1 MSLTQNIKD
10 DCENL
15 GNTIVLSHE
24 AFEEESNITTNNSTD
39 NQRLFL
45 RVGKPGK
52 LFLEPHYT
60 AFTKTNLGSIPSK
73 IEKTLIKT
81 EESVPITITLNKNIR
96 KNIDT
101 SEDDQTSRDYRNSST
116 SFSSKGYGV
125 GFVSQVPRFQN
136 NRIILPGPGHYS
148 PDKILS
154 VENDVNKSIFG
165 KSLFLDNNTKSLQ
178 LLNNDDNHFF
188 TSQELLKRLKNQQY
202 NNRYLNNLTY
212 DSFSNN
218 NNASNISNSDEK
230 KGNYFFDSKVK
241 KFSGGMFDTGNKN
254 PGPGRYFVNTDFKI
268 KNKNRKS
275 PDFMEPTKKKESP
288 EKNFGLLK
296 NNEKKIG
303 FNLIDNKKNGKISTF
318 WNGAPSFGN
327 SYDFG
332 KTIKNGKKM
341 KETDNNYEYIF
352 SNNMVKIPDNATSMN
367 LKKLATLRF
376 RTKDNFNIKDKKD
389 GSLTK
394 SRYRYDFTYD
404 KDKNENSDLIMKDL
418 LKFRRKDF
426 FGLAPPRWDEGIFH
440 DNGSHFQI
448 PGPAYYDPK
457 FQSPKRSFN
466 FNTKD
471 FIFTNSVPFKEVKKY
486 EPYSSVSK

>member
-15 GNTIVLSHE
+15 GNTILLSHE

-52 LFLEPHYT
+52 LFLEPLYT
-60 AFTKTNLGSIPSK
+60 AFTKTSLGSIPSK
-73 IEKTLIKT
+73 LEKTLIKT

-96 KNIDT
+96 KNNNA
-101 SEDDQTSRDYRNSST
+101 SEEEQNNRDFRSSST

-154 VENDVNKSIFG
+154 MENDVNKSNFG
-165 KSLFLDNNTKSLQ
+165 KSLFLDNNTKSLL
-178 LLNNDDNHFF
+178 LLNNDNQFF
-188 TSQELLKRLKNQQY
+188 TSQELIKRLRNQQY
-202 NNRYLNNLTY
+202 NNRYLNNSTF
-212 DSFSNN
+212 DSFSN

-288 EKNFGLLK
+288 EKNFGLLD

-318 WNGAPSFGN
+318 WNGAPSFGK

-341 KETDNNYEYIF
+341 KVTENNYEYIF
-352 SNNMVKIPDNATSMN
+352 NNKMVKIPDKATSIN
-367 LKKLATLRF
+367 LKKLANLRF
-376 RTKDNFNIKDKKD
+376 RTKDNFNLKEKKF

-394 SRYRYDFTYD
+394 SRYDFTYD
-404 KDKNENSDLIMKDL
+404 KDKNENNNLIMKDL

-457 FQSPKRSFN
+457 YQSPKRSFN

>member
-1 MSLTQNIKD
+1 MSLTQNLKD

-24 AFEEESNITTNNSTD
+24 AFDDESNITTNNSTD

-81 EESVPITITLNKNIR
+81 EESIPITITLNKNIR
-96 KNIDT
+96 KNNNSTD
-101 SEDDQTSRDYRNSST
+101 EQTNKDYRSSST

-136 NRIILPGPGHYS
+136 YRIILPGPGQYS
-148 PDKILS
+148 PDKVLS

-165 KSLFLDNNTKSLQ
+165 QSLFLDNNTKSLQ
-178 LLNNDDNHFF
+178 FLNNNEQFF

-218 NNASNISNSDEK
+218 NPNNANNSEEK

-241 KFSGGMFDTGNKN
+241 KFSGGMFDTGNNN
-254 PGPGRYFVNTDFKI
+254 PGPGRYFVDTNFKI

-288 EKNFGLLK
+288 EKNFGLLD
-296 NNEKKIG
+296 NNGKKIG

-318 WNGAPSFGN
+318 WNGAPSFGS

-332 KTIKNGKKM
+332 KTIKNGKKL
-341 KETDNNYEYIF
+341 KEIENNYEYIF
-352 SNNMVKIPDNATSMN
+352 NNKMVKIPDNATSMN

-389 GSLTK
+389 ANLTK
-394 SRYRYDFTYD
+394 SKYDFYFD
-404 KDKNENSDLIMKDL
+404 KDKNENYDLITKDL

-440 DNGSHFQI
+440 DNASHFQI

-457 FQSPKRSFN
+457 YQSPKKSFN
-466 FNTKD
+466 FNHKD
-471 FIFTNSVPFKEVKKY
+471 FIFTNSVPFKEIKKY
-486 EPYSSVSK
+486 EPYSSVTK

>member
-15 GNTIVLSHE
+15 GNTIVLSHK

-52 LFLEPHYT
+52 LFLEPNYT

-81 EESVPITITLNKNIR
+81 EESIPITITLNKNIR
-96 KNIDT
+96 KNNDSSTDEQINK
-101 SEDDQTSRDYRNSST
+101 DYRSSST

-125 GFVSQVPRFQN
+125 GFLSQVPRFQN
-136 NRIILPGPGHYS
+136 DRIILPGPGQYS

-165 KSLFLDNNTKSLQ
+165 KSLFLDNNTKSLL
-178 LLNNDDNHFF
+178 LLNNDNQFF
-188 TSQELLKRLKNQQY
+188 TSQEILKRIKNQQY

-218 NNASNISNSDEK
+218 NNASNISNNDEK

-288 EKNFGLLK
+288 EKNFGLLN

-318 WNGAPSFGN
+318 WNGTPSLGI

-341 KETDNNYEYIF
+341 KGTENNYEYIF
-352 SNNMVKIPDNATSMN
+352 SNNMVKIPDNATSMK
-367 LKKLATLRF
+367 LKKLGTLRF

-394 SRYRYDFTYD
+394 SRYDYSFD
-404 KDKNENSDLIMKDL
+404 KNKNENNDLIIKDL

-426 FGLAPPRWDEGIFH
+426 FGLAPPRWDEGLFH
-440 DNGSHFQI
+440 DNESHFQI
-448 PGPAYYDPK
+448 PGPAYYEPK
-457 FQSPKRSFN
+457 YQSPKRSFN

>member
-367 LKKLATLRF
+367 LKKLSTLRF

>member
-96 KNIDT
+96 KNNDI

-202 NNRYLNNLTY
+202 NNRYLNNLTN

-241 KFSGGMFDTGNKN
+241 KFSGGMFDIDNKN

-275 PDFMEPTKKKESP
+275 PDFMELTKKRESP

-341 KETDNNYEYIF
+341 KETDNNYDYIF

-394 SRYRYDFTYD
+394 SRYRYDFTFD

-457 FQSPKRSFN
+457 YQSPKRSFN
-466 FNTKD
+466 LNTKD

-486 EPYSSVSK
+486 EPYSSLSK

>member
-24 AFEEESNITTNNSTD
+24 AFEEESNIATNNSTD

-101 SEDDQTSRDYRNSST
+101 SEEDQTSRDYRNSST

-404 KDKNENSDLIMKDL
+404 KNKNENSDLIMKDL

>member
-15 GNTIVLSHE
+15 GNTILLSHE

-52 LFLEPHYT
+52 LFLEPLYT
-60 AFTKTNLGSIPSK
+60 AFTKTSLGSIPSK
-73 IEKTLIKT
+73 LEKTLIKT

-96 KNIDT
+96 KNNNA
-101 SEDDQTSRDYRNSST
+101 SEDEQNNRDFRSSST

-154 VENDVNKSIFG
+154 VENDVNKSNFG
-165 KSLFLDNNTKSLQ
+165 KSLFLDNNTKSLL
-178 LLNNDDNHFF
+178 LLNNDNQFF
-188 TSQELLKRLKNQQY
+188 TSQELIKRLRNQQY
-202 NNRYLNNLTY
+202 NNRYLNNSTF
-212 DSFSNN
+212 DSFSN

-288 EKNFGLLK
+288 EKNFGLLD

-318 WNGAPSFGN
+318 WNGAPSFGK

-341 KETDNNYEYIF
+341 KVTENNYEYIF
-352 SNNMVKIPDNATSMN
+352 NNKMVKIPDKATSIN
-367 LKKLATLRF
+367 LKKLANLRF
-376 RTKDNFNIKDKKD
+376 RTKDNFNLKDKKF

-394 SRYRYDFTYD
+394 SRYDFTYD
-404 KDKNENSDLIMKDL
+404 KDKNENNNLIMKDL

-457 FQSPKRSFN
+457 YQSPKRSFN

>member
-178 LLNNDDNHFF
+178 LLNNDDYHFF

>member
-101 SEDDQTSRDYRNSST
+101 SEEDQTSRDYRNSST

-352 SNNMVKIPDNATSMN
+352 SNNMVKIPDNATSIN

>member
-15 GNTIVLSHE
+15 GNTILLSHE

-52 LFLEPHYT
+52 LFLEPLYT
-60 AFTKTNLGSIPSK
+60 AFTKTSLGSIPSK
-73 IEKTLIKT
+73 LEKTLIKT

-96 KNIDT
+96 KNNNAL
-101 SEDDQTSRDYRNSST
+101 EDEQNNRDFRSSST

-154 VENDVNKSIFG
+154 VENDVNKSNFG
-165 KSLFLDNNTKSLQ
+165 KSLFLDNNTKSLL
-178 LLNNDDNHFF
+178 LLNNDNQFF
-188 TSQELLKRLKNQQY
+188 TSQELIKRLRNQQY
-202 NNRYLNNLTY
+202 NNRYLNNSTF

-288 EKNFGLLK
+288 EKNFGLLD

-318 WNGAPSFGN
+318 WNGAPSFGK

-341 KETDNNYEYIF
+341 KVTENNYEYIF
-352 SNNMVKIPDNATSMN
+352 NNKMVKIPDKATSIN

-376 RTKDNFNIKDKKD
+376 RTKDNFNLKDKKF

-394 SRYRYDFTYD
+394 SRYDFTYD
-404 KDKNENSDLIMKDL
+404 KDKNENNNLIMKDL

-457 FQSPKRSFN
+457 YQSPKRSFN

>member
-15 GNTIVLSHE
+15 GNTILLSHE

-52 LFLEPHYT
+52 LFLEPLYT
-60 AFTKTNLGSIPSK
+60 AFTKTSLGSIPSK
-73 IEKTLIKT
+73 LEKTLIKT

-96 KNIDT
+96 KNNNAL
-101 SEDDQTSRDYRNSST
+101 EDEQNNRDFRSSST

-154 VENDVNKSIFG
+154 VENDVNKSNFG
-165 KSLFLDNNTKSLQ
+165 KSLFLDNNTKSLL
-178 LLNNDDNHFF
+178 LLNNDNQFF
-188 TSQELLKRLKNQQY
+188 TSQELIKRLRNQQY
-202 NNRYLNNLTY
+202 NNRYLNNSTF

-288 EKNFGLLK
+288 EKNFGLLD

-318 WNGAPSFGN
+318 WNGAPSFGK

-341 KETDNNYEYIF
+341 KVTENNYEYIF
-352 SNNMVKIPDNATSMN
+352 NNKMVKIPDKATSIN

-376 RTKDNFNIKDKKD
+376 RTKDNFNLKEKKF

-394 SRYRYDFTYD
+394 SRYDFTYD
-404 KDKNENSDLIMKDL
+404 KDKNENNNLIMKDL

-457 FQSPKRSFN
+457 YQSPKRSFN

>member
-15 GNTIVLSHE
+15 GNTILLSHE

-52 LFLEPHYT
+52 LFLEPLYT
-60 AFTKTNLGSIPSK
+60 AFTKTSLGSIPSK
-73 IEKTLIKT
+73 LEKTLIKT

-96 KNIDT
+96 KNNNA
-101 SEDDQTSRDYRNSST
+101 SEDEQNNRDFRSSST

-154 VENDVNKSIFG
+154 VENDVNKSNFG
-165 KSLFLDNNTKSLQ
+165 KSLFLDNNTKSLL
-178 LLNNDDNHFF
+178 LLNNDNQFF
-188 TSQELLKRLKNQQY
+188 TSQELIKRLRNQQY
-202 NNRYLNNLTY
+202 NNRYLNNSTF
-212 DSFSNN
+212 DSFSN

-254 PGPGRYFVNTDFKI
+254 PGPGRYFINTDFKI

-288 EKNFGLLK
+288 EKNFGLLN
-296 NNEKKIG
+296 NNEKKMG

-318 WNGAPSFGN
+318 WNGAPSLGI

-341 KETDNNYEYIF
+341 KGTENNYEYIF
-352 SNNMVKIPDNATSMN
+352 SNNMVKIPDNATSMK
-367 LKKLATLRF
+367 LKKLGTLRF
-376 RTKDNFNIKDKKD
+376 RTK
-389 GSLTK
+389 
-394 SRYRYDFTYD
+394 
-404 KDKNENSDLIMKDL
+404 
-418 LKFRRKDF
+418 
-426 FGLAPPRWDEGIFH
+426 
-440 DNGSHFQI
+440 
-448 PGPAYYDPK
+448 
-457 FQSPKRSFN
+457 
-466 FNTKD
+466 NT
-471 FIFTNSVPFKEVKKY
+471 
-486 EPYSSVSK
+486 

>member
-81 EESVPITITLNKNIR
+81 EESAPITITLNKNIR

-471 FIFTNSVPFKEVKKY
+471 FIFTNSVPFKEV
-486 EPYSSVSK
+486 

>member
-15 GNTIVLSHE
+15 GNTILLSHE

-52 LFLEPHYT
+52 LFLEPLYT
-60 AFTKTNLGSIPSK
+60 AFTKTSLGSIPSK
-73 IEKTLIKT
+73 LEKTLIKT

-96 KNIDT
+96 KNNNA
-101 SEDDQTSRDYRNSST
+101 SEDEQNNRDFRSSST

-154 VENDVNKSIFG
+154 VENDVNKSNFG
-165 KSLFLDNNTKSLQ
+165 KSLFLDNNTKSLL
-178 LLNNDDNHFF
+178 LLNNDNQFF
-188 TSQELLKRLKNQQY
+188 TSQELIKRLRNQQY
-202 NNRYLNNLTY
+202 NNRYLNNSTF

-288 EKNFGLLK
+288 EKNFGLLD

-318 WNGAPSFGN
+318 WNGAPSFGK

-341 KETDNNYEYIF
+341 KATENNYEYIF
-352 SNNMVKIPDNATSMN
+352 NNKMVKIPDKATSIN

-376 RTKDNFNIKDKKD
+376 RTKDNFNLKDKKF

-394 SRYRYDFTYD
+394 SRYDFTYD
-404 KDKNENSDLIMKDL
+404 KDKNENNNLIMKDL

-457 FQSPKRSFN
+457 YQSPKRSFN

>member
-101 SEDDQTSRDYRNSST
+101 SEEDQTSRDYRNSST

>member
-24 AFEEESNITTNNSTD
+24 AFEEESNIATNNSTD

-101 SEDDQTSRDYRNSST
+101 SEEDQTSRDYRNSST

>member
-101 SEDDQTSRDYRNSST
+101 SEEDQTSRDYRNSST

-367 LKKLATLRF
+367 LKNLATLRF

>member
-1 MSLTQNIKD
+1 MSLTQNLKD
-10 DCENL
+10 DCEKL

-81 EESVPITITLNKNIR
+81 EESIPITITLNKNIR
-96 KNIDT
+96 KNNDT
-101 SEDDQTSRDYRNSST
+101 SIDEQANKDYRSSST

-136 NRIILPGPGHYS
+136 DRIILPGPGQYS

-154 VENDVNKSIFG
+154 VENDVNKSNFG
-165 KSLFLDNNTKSLQ
+165 KSLFLDNNTKSLN
-178 LLNNDDNHFF
+178 LLNNDNHFF
-188 TSQELLKRLKNQQY
+188 TSQEILRRLKNQQY

-218 NNASNISNSDEK
+218 NNASNISNNDEK

-241 KFSGGMFDTGNKN
+241 KFSGGMFDTGSKN

-288 EKNFGLLK
+288 EKNFGLLN

-318 WNGAPSFGN
+318 WNGAPSLGI

-341 KETDNNYEYIF
+341 KGTENNYEYIF
-352 SNNMVKIPDNATSMN
+352 SNNMVKMPDNATSMK

-394 SRYRYDFTYD
+394 SRYDFSFD
-404 KDKNENSDLIMKDL
+404 KNKNENNDLIIKDL

-426 FGLAPPRWDEGIFH
+426 FGLAPPRWDEGLFH

-457 FQSPKRSFN
+457 YQSPKRSFN

-486 EPYSSVSK
+486 EPYSSVTK

>member
-15 GNTIVLSHE
+15 GNTIVLSHK

-52 LFLEPHYT
+52 LFLEPNYT

-81 EESVPITITLNKNIR
+81 EESIPITITLNKNIR
-96 KNIDT
+96 KNNNSST
-101 SEDDQTSRDYRNSST
+101 VEQVNKDYRSSST

-125 GFVSQVPRFQN
+125 GFLSQVPRFQN
-136 NRIILPGPGHYS
+136 DRIILPGPGQYS

-165 KSLFLDNNTKSLQ
+165 KSLFLDNNTKSLL
-178 LLNNDDNHFF
+178 LLNNDNQFF
-188 TSQELLKRLKNQQY
+188 TSQEILKRIKNQQY

-218 NNASNISNSDEK
+218 NNASNISNNDEK

-288 EKNFGLLK
+288 EKNFGLLN

-303 FNLIDNKKNGKISTF
+303 FNLIDNKKNGWK
-318 WNGAPSFGN
+318 
-327 SYDFG
+327 
-332 KTIKNGKKM
+332 
-341 KETDNNYEYIF
+341 
-352 SNNMVKIPDNATSMN
+352 
-367 LKKLATLRF
+367 
-376 RTKDNFNIKDKKD
+376 
-389 GSLTK
+389 
-394 SRYRYDFTYD
+394 
-404 KDKNENSDLIMKDL
+404 KNERN
-418 LKFRRKDF
+418 
-426 FGLAPPRWDEGIFH
+426 
-440 DNGSHFQI
+440 
-448 PGPAYYDPK
+448 
-457 FQSPKRSFN
+457 
-466 FNTKD
+466 
-471 FIFTNSVPFKEVKKY
+471 
-486 EPYSSVSK
+486 

>member
-1 MSLTQNIKD
+1 MSLTQNLKD

-52 LFLEPHYT
+52 LFLEPNYT

-81 EESVPITITLNKNIR
+81 EESIPITITLNKNIR
-96 KNIDT
+96 KNNDSST
-101 SEDDQTSRDYRNSST
+101 DEQTNKDYRSSST

-125 GFVSQVPRFQN
+125 GFLSQVPRFQN
-136 NRIILPGPGHYS
+136 DRIILPGPGQYS

-165 KSLFLDNNTKSLQ
+165 KSLFLDNNTKSLL
-178 LLNNDDNHFF
+178 LLNNDNQFF
-188 TSQELLKRLKNQQY
+188 TSQEILKRIKNKQY
-202 NNRYLNNLTY
+202 NNRYLNNHTY

-218 NNASNISNSDEK
+218 NNASNISNNDEK

-254 PGPGRYFVNTDFKI
+254 PGPGRYFINTDFKI

-288 EKNFGLLK
+288 EKNFGLLN

-303 FNLIDNKKNGKISTF
+303 FNLIDNKKNGKITTF
-318 WNGAPSFGN
+318 WKGTPPLGN

-332 KTIKNGKKM
+332 KTIKNLKKL
-341 KETDNNYEYIF
+341 KETENNYEYIF
-352 SNNMVKIPDNATSMN
+352 NNNMVKIPDNATSMK
-367 LKKLATLRF
+367 LKKLATSRF
-376 RTKDNFNIKDKKD
+376 RTKDHFSIKDKKD

-394 SRYRYDFTYD
+394 SRYDYTYD
-404 KDKNENSDLIMKDL
+404 KDKHETNNYILKDL

-457 FQSPKRSFN
+457 YQSPKRSFN